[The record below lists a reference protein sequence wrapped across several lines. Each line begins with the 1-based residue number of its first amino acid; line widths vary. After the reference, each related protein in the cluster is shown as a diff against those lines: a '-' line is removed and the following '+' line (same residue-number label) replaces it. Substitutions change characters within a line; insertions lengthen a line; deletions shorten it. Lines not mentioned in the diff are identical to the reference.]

1 MPDTLIGL
9 LKLHIMKK
17 ETVLYFAMM
26 VLALCVVNTGC
37 YYDKA
42 SLVYP
47 SDGNTCD
54 TTAITLSADINN
66 ILTASCFS
74 CHGGDAAS
82 GGGIQLEQYAVIKAY
97 ADNGRL
103 LSSITQDGGASAMPQ
118 GASKLSDCNINKFRA
133 WINNGAP
140 NN

>member
-1 MPDTLIGL
+1 
-9 LKLHIMKK
+9 MKK
-17 ETVLYFAMM
+17 RALLYFA
-26 VLALCVVNTGC
+26 VLIALIIVYTGC

-47 SDGNTCD
+47 SNGNTCD
-54 TTAITLSADINN
+54 TSTITLSADINN
-66 ILTASCFS
+66 ILSASCYS
-74 CHGGDAAS
+74 CHGGDAAA
-82 GGGIQLEQYAVIKAY
+82 GGGIKLEQYSVIKAY

-103 LSSITQDGGASAMPQ
+103 LSSITQDGNASAMPQ

>member
-1 MPDTLIGL
+1 
-9 LKLHIMKK
+9 
-17 ETVLYFAMM
+17 M
-26 VLALCVVNTGC
+26 VYVGC

-54 TTAITLSADINN
+54 TSAITLSIDINN
-66 ILTASCFS
+66 ILSASCFS

-82 GGGIQLEQYAVIKAY
+82 GGGIKLEQYSVIKAY

-103 LSSITQDGGASAMPQ
+103 LSSITHDGRASAMPQ
-118 GASKLSDCNINKFRA
+118 DASKLSDCNINKFRA
-133 WINNGAP
+133 WINAGAP

>member
-1 MPDTLIGL
+1 MVRCTIKRFVMRRKYVFYYFVL
-9 LKLHIMKK
+9 LPFVFI
-17 ETVLYFAMM
+17 Y
-26 VLALCVVNTGC
+26 TGC

-47 SDGNTCD
+47 SNGNTCD
-54 TTAITLSADINN
+54 TSAITLSADINN
-66 ILTASCFS
+66 ILSASCFS
-74 CHGGDAAS
+74 CHGGDAAA
-82 GGGIQLEQYAVIKAY
+82 GGGIKLEQYSVIKAY